1 VIAAVHVCVE
11 SLLCLLTQADAVGAA
26 PSPAAP
32 GPIPLG
38 PWDLVLATALV
49 LIAGAVS
56 LALRLRLERRLAI
69 ASVRTVVQLLLVGYI
84 LRFVFDLDQF
94 LPILTVALIMT
105 LFAGR
110 TAVQRPSRTFKGATW
125 RACATL
131 VLTGLLTV
139 FLVTKLIVG
148 AEPWY
153 EPQYLIPLLGMILGN
168 ALTGISLCLDSL
180 LESLTTHRGEIEVHL
195 AHGATRWEAARDA
208 VADAVR
214 RGMIPIINTMM
225 VVGIVSLP
233 GMMTGQILSG
243 TDPLQAVKYQIVVMF
258 MIAAAA
264 ALGSIGAALLFYQR
278 LFTPRHQ
285 LRSEL
290 IEKRRR

>member
-1 VIAAVHVCVE
+1 MMRLSDHMSSCPAF
-11 SLLCLLTQADAVGAA
+11 LLAQGAA
-26 PSPAAP
+26 PAASAP
-32 GPIPLG
+32 GPIPLSTQ
-38 PWDLVLATALV
+38 DLLLATALIV
-49 LIAGAVS
+49 VAGAVS
-56 LALRLRLERRLAI
+56 LGLRLRLERRLAI
-69 ASVRTVVQLLLVGYI
+69 ASIRTVVQLLLVGYI
-84 LRFVFDLDQF
+84 LRFVFELDRV
-94 LPILTVALIMT
+94 LPILAVGLVMT

-110 TAVQRPSRTFKGATW
+110 AAVQRPSRTFRGATW
-125 RACATL
+125 RACLTL
-131 VLTGLLTV
+131 VLTGFITV

-153 EPQYLIPLLGMILGN
+153 KPQYLIPLLGMILGN
-168 ALTGISLCLDSL
+168 ALTGISLCMDSL
-180 LESLTTHRGEIEVHL
+180 LESLTDRRGEIEMHL

-214 RGMIPIINTMM
+214 RGLIPIINTMM

-243 TDPLQAVKYQIVVMF
+243 TDPLEAVKYQIVVMF

-264 ALGSIGAALLFYQR
+264 ALGSIGAALLIYQR

-285 LRSEL
+285 LRSGV
-290 IEKRRR
+290 IRKRAG